1 MITITSIKS
10 DIERLK
16 TIARD
21 LNDESVLSS
30 LNELS
35 GKLAYNQFY
44 LVIVGLFKRGK
55 SSVINSLIGRELAP
69 VAVTP
74 LTSVITF
81 FQYGSVTAAEVYFKN
96 GNHVPIDLHDIFLFI
111 SEENNPRNI
120 KNVEY
125 VKISTKAEILENV
138 ILVDTPG
145 LGSVFSHNTSITIEF
160 LPRIDAALFVLSADV
175 PISKADEEFLGK
187 IKDSIRDVLFVLNKS
202 DLLTQDELDKMLT
215 YNIKILNEIYK
226 NEANG
231 IELIPVSTRD
241 FFRSALRN
249 EVNDPGNIGYLRSK
263 INQKIVGSKDEI
275 LLSRSIIMLLS
286 HADHLK
292 ALLKVKSDTLQLP
305 VDDLEKKLDSMQRSI
320 DFVTSGKVD
329 FDAVVQ
335 SRVKQLIDKITVQT
349 EQKRKDL
356 SHFYYHLLIE
366 NSVQTWAEL
375 KQTDADDYFRKLTKH
390 IFREFDELKTS
401 LEHSVRE
408 EFSDILLQYS
418 TLSRSFLSEIIA
430 QMKEILGINIE
441 GIVSSFDMDVY
452 TSFYFKTDIKYS
464 IPSIRSN
471 IFYKFLPESMVRSMV
486 LKQVYLN
493 CLELINPNSGRI
505 RGDIDYKISES
516 YRKFKYYFDQ
526 KLYDLLQSLKKM
538 IEESIRTKSSMHENI
553 DITLRGLKSEQGII
567 DSIIQYYSSLNRN

>member
-145 LGSVFSHNTSITIEF
+145 LGSVFSHNTSTTIEF

-349 EQKRKDL
+349 EQKRKI
-356 SHFYYHLLIE
+356 H
-366 NSVQTWAEL
+366 
-375 KQTDADDYFRKLTKH
+375 
-390 IFREFDELKTS
+390 
-401 LEHSVRE
+401 
-408 EFSDILLQYS
+408 
-418 TLSRSFLSEIIA
+418 
-430 QMKEILGINIE
+430 
-441 GIVSSFDMDVY
+441 
-452 TSFYFKTDIKYS
+452 
-464 IPSIRSN
+464 
-471 IFYKFLPESMVRSMV
+471 
-486 LKQVYLN
+486 
-493 CLELINPNSGRI
+493 
-505 RGDIDYKISES
+505 
-516 YRKFKYYFDQ
+516 
-526 KLYDLLQSLKKM
+526 
-538 IEESIRTKSSMHENI
+538 
-553 DITLRGLKSEQGII
+553 
-567 DSIIQYYSSLNRN
+567 